1 STVSHWQKLMGHCLD
16 SCTTQNS
23 YKTLEN
29 TPPRTLPHRNVM
41 KKTYMS
47 DLYSKY
53 AEKPWSETF
62 QLVRRCMDKTRTDP
76 KPCEPVMRCQQKLN
90 EALNVASVNAMMTRL
105 EMIAKQKG
113 LGSHRSPTETACY
126 LTADLFY
133 LEVLLLPGGGVQ
145 DVKVAQHGEAP
156 ESNSA
161 LCQLLR
167 MKKFKEFS
175 VKLDDLASLYNIPGD
190 SDTKIKVYASLQ
202 HLQKDLLKISNLP
215 RRLIESDVHVDM
227 VLNGRIGNFVP
238 CREGNPM
245 SIQYYIR
252 PSDVLMEM
260 FCPGEG
266 SRGQVA
272 MVVVGASST
281 THMLQMESHIL
292 TPPQFDSL
300 GFPVFRP
307 MSEVKTESLPAFF
320 LLKLQPP
327 VPTLNSFIQQMN
339 QITDVTPEADLQ
351 VEPLFQLIKQLSLT
365 EKTCESMCDEEDSH
379 FHVTLPDAE
388 LHSYVFGGAEWKC
401 DLWKGALIHAVPFTH
416 PAHVPALLELL
427 RHQSVINALLASCIT
442 RHEQQPGLTYE
453 LNCEVL
459 PESAFSF
466 SVTFSLLD
474 SDSLAVLLVSVLD
487 CRQVKCRL
495 LMADLVDPSLDDY
508 ISRVLTRC
516 MSIPITMRAIRR
528 RIASLRPPAPQF
540 PEPVC
545 ALMAEGS
552 PSVAPHSAVESFPV
566 TLPTALLS
574 PEPMEEDGPSP
585 PSHYVMS
592 VAAAPA
598 VDGAN
603 TDAVANPSPCASMSV
618 YSHWGT
624 SSLPAELI

>member
-1 STVSHWQKLMGHCLD
+1 MEIRLKGG
-16 SCTTQNS
+16 
-23 YKTLEN
+23 
-29 TPPRTLPHRNVM
+29 VM

-62 QLVRRCMDKTRTDP
+62 QLVRRCMVR
-76 KPCEPVMRCQQKLN
+76 EPRVCLCV
-90 EALNVASVNAMMTRL
+90 LSSFLSIVASVNAMMTRL

-365 EKTCESMCDEEDSH
+365 EKTCESMCDEE
-379 FHVTLPDAE
+379 TLPDAE

-516 MSIPITMRAIRR
+516 MSIPITMRAIWR
-528 RIASLRPPAPQF
+528 RIASLRPPAP
-540 PEPVC
+540 
-545 ALMAEGS
+545 
-552 PSVAPHSAVESFPV
+552 H
-566 TLPTALLS
+566 
-574 PEPMEEDGPSP
+574 
-585 PSHYVMS
+585 HYVMS

>member
-1 STVSHWQKLMGHCLD
+1 MD
-16 SCTTQNS
+16 F
-23 YKTLEN
+23 
-29 TPPRTLPHRNVM
+29 
-41 KKTYMS
+41 KTYMS

-90 EALNVASVNAMMTRL
+90 EALNDVFSLTGCITVPTR
-105 EMIAKQKG
+105 

-379 FHVTLPDAE
+379 FHTLPDAE

-528 RIASLRPPAPQF
+528 RIASLRPPAP
-540 PEPVC
+540 
-545 ALMAEGS
+545 
-552 PSVAPHSAVESFPV
+552 H
-566 TLPTALLS
+566 
-574 PEPMEEDGPSP
+574 
-585 PSHYVMS
+585 HYVMS